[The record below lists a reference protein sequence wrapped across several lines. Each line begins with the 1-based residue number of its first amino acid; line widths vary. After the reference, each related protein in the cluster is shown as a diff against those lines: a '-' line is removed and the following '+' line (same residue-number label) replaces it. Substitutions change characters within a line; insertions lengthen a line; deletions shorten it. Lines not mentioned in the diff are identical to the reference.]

1 MSFNSTKMI
10 QKTITPKDK
19 IVNLSFE
26 IPKNYVGKA
35 LKVSINF
42 EDENDQ
48 IESSLSKEE
57 FTKWIKIAEES
68 LTMSLEKFNEKWE
81 EKKLKI
87 QNNLR

>member
-1 MSFNSTKMI
+1 MKMI
-10 QKTITPKDK
+10 QKTIIPKDK

-35 LKVSINF
+35 LKVSIDF

-48 IESSLSKEE
+48 IESNLSKEDLME
-57 FTKWIKIAEES
+57 WIKVAEKS
-68 LTMSLEKFNEKWE
+68 PTMSLEMFNEKWE

-87 QNNLR
+87 QNNIR